1 MYIKFLCLDPG
12 LELVLVAVGPLHH
25 GVEDQ
30 PNTTGTE
37 QDQGPGHDPGPG
49 PEQDQD
55 PRIDR

>member
-1 MYIKFLCLDPG
+1 MYIKFLGLDPG
-12 LELVLVAVGPLHH
+12 LELVLVAVDPLPH

-30 PNTTGTE
+30 LNTTRTE
-37 QDQGPGHDPGPG
+37 PDLGPGHGPGPG